1 MCVGPVCDHGSGC
14 MRKLAIAAFAFSA
27 AVFAANYIFS
37 RLSVIYAAVFC
48 AFIGAAVLGIRLKS
62 LKGVVIAF
70 FAAAV
75 GFVSFAAHYDLTTE
89 KAHSLS
95 GSTES
100 VRFVL
105 IASPQEYETYTSAEV
120 RLEREG
126 LPRLKCI
133 FYDSEKELGRYS
145 CGDVLTAKVKLSAAD
160 VRYGARTD
168 RYTAKDV
175 YLTGNVKGMILK
187 IGHKSSLVS
196 LASSVSGAIS
206 RRVDSIFPADT
217 APFIKALLVGNKSD
231 IYRDDALYVSL
242 SRAGLMHVVAVSG
255 MHVSFLVAFLRFIL
269 GKGRRS
275 AILCIALVWLFV
287 IISGL
292 SPSAVRAAFM
302 QTMLLIAPL
311 VGRENDS
318 VTSLSAALAFLLL
331 LNPFAAG
338 NISLQLSF
346 SAMLGIILF
355 ADRIVETLM
364 KPFGEGRLA
373 QGMKYPIGLIGMS
386 LSVMV
391 FSLPVTAIHFGYVSA
406 VSPLTNLL
414 CLWAIP
420 ICFIGGYVC
429 CLLSLI
435 PAIGQAAALGISL
448 LVRYCFRVC
457 GALASLRYSAIYL
470 SGWASVLWIIA
481 LYVSLVLVFL
491 FKCKTH
497 WKIVIPTA
505 TAILGVFLT
514 QLGIG
519 WYYDAARGTVAAI
532 DVGQGQCISAFA
544 GESTV
549 LIDCGS
555 ISYSEYNAGDAAT
568 AYLRSRGR
576 EKIDYLVLTHLHDDH
591 TNGFERLTNLM
602 QVDTLVLPRSA
613 AADEAFFELLQTANQ
628 HGTKI
633 RIAKAGDLI
642 VLNGMLLRFFDAEN
656 DGDQNERCMPVVVSI
671 GDYDM
676 IVTGDAPQEREKKLI
691 EEFDLALV
699 DVLVVGHHGSKN
711 ASCEEYLS
719 AIGGD
724 RALISVGKNNYGLPS
739 TEILERLERFGY
751 TVSRTDTD
759 GTVEIRVHG

>member
-1 MCVGPVCDHGSGC
+1 

-37 RLSVIYAAVFC
+37 RSSVIYAAVFC

-62 LKGVVIAF
+62 LKGIVIAA

-89 KAHSLS
+89 RAHSLS
-95 GSTES
+95 GSTET

-105 IASPQEYETYTSAEV
+105 IASPQEYESYTGAEV
-120 RLEREG
+120 RLERDG

-133 FYDSEKELGRYS
+133 FYDNKKELGRYA

-160 VRYGARTD
+160 IRYGAHTD

-175 YLTGNVKGMILK
+175 YLTGTVKGMIVR
-187 IGHKSSLVS
+187 IGHKTTLVS
-196 LASSVSGAIS
+196 LASAVSNAIS
-206 RRVDSIFPADT
+206 RRVDLIFPADT

-231 IYRDDALYVSL
+231 IYRDDALYVAL

-255 MHVSFLVAFLRFIL
+255 MHVSFLVAFLRFIM
-269 GKGRRS
+269 GKGKRS
-275 AILCIALVWLFV
+275 AVFCIALVWLFV
-287 IISGL
+287 TISGL

-311 VGRENDS
+311 VGRENDPL
-318 VTSLSAALAFLLL
+318 TSLSAALAFLLL

-346 SAMLGIILF
+346 SAMLGIVLF

-364 KPFGEGRLA
+364 KPFGEGKLA
-373 QGMKYPIGLIGMS
+373 QGMKYPIGLISMS

-420 ICFIGGYVC
+420 ICFVGGYIC
-429 CLLSLI
+429 CLLFFI
-435 PAIGQAAALGISL
+435 PAIGHAAAYSISL

-470 SGWASVLWIIA
+470 SGWVSVLWLIA
-481 LYVSLVLVFL
+481 LYLSLALVFL
-491 FKCKTH
+491 LRLKTH
-497 WKIVIPTA
+497 WKIAIPVVTAVIG
-505 TAILGVFLT
+505 IVLT

-519 WYYDAARGTVAAI
+519 LYYGSARGTLAAI
-532 DVGQGQCISAFA
+532 DVGQGQCISAFT

-549 LIDCGS
+549 LVDCGS
-555 ISYSEYNAGDAAT
+555 TSYVEYNAGDCAT
-568 AYLRSRGR
+568 AYLKSRGR
-576 EKIDYLVLTHLHDDH
+576 DKIDVLVFTHLHADH
-591 TNGFERLTNLM
+591 ANGFERLLNLM
-602 QVDTLVLPRSA
+602 QADTVILPPSA
-613 AADEAFFELLQTANQ
+613 VEDEAFFELLRMAKQ
-628 HGTKI
+628 HDTTVRLAEDGEYV
-633 RIAKAGDLI
+633 L
-642 VLNGMLLRFFDAEN
+642 LNGMLLHFFDAEN
-656 DGDQNERCMPVVVSI
+656 DGDQNERCMPLIISI
-671 GDYDM
+671 GDFDM
-676 IVTGDAPQEREKKLI
+676 IVTGDAPAERERKLT
-691 EEFDLALV
+691 EEFDLSLV
-699 DVLVVGHHGSKN
+699 DVLVVGHHGSKD
-711 ASCEEYLS
+711 ASCEEYLD
-719 AIGGD
+719 AIGGN

-739 TEILERLERFGY
+739 AEILERLERFGY
-751 TVSRTDTD
+751 TVSRTDSD

>member
-27 AVFAANYIFS
+27 AVYAANYIFS

-196 LASSVSGAIS
+196 LASAVSGAIS

-275 AILCIALVWLFV
+275 AILCIVLVWLFV
-287 IISGL
+287 TISGL

-311 VGRENDS
+311 VGRENDP

-364 KPFGEGRLA
+364 KPFGEGKLA
-373 QGMKYPIGLIGMS
+373 QGMKYPIG
-386 LSVMV
+386 
-391 FSLPVTAIHFGYVSA
+391 
-406 VSPLTNLL
+406 
-414 CLWAIP
+414 
-420 ICFIGGYVC
+420 
-429 CLLSLI
+429 I

-448 LVRYCFRVC
+448 LARYCFRVC
-457 GALASLRYSAIYL
+457 GTLASLRYSAIYL
-470 SGWASVLWIIA
+470 SGWTSVLWIIA

-497 WKIVIPTA
+497 WKIVIPTT

-519 WYYDAARGTVAAI
+519 WYYDTARGTVAAI

-628 HGTKI
+628 RGTKI

>member
-1 MCVGPVCDHGSGC
+1 M
-14 MRKLAIAAFAFSA
+14 
-27 AVFAANYIFS
+27 
-37 RLSVIYAAVFC
+37 
-48 AFIGAAVLGIRLKS
+48 
-62 LKGVVIAF
+62 
-70 FAAAV
+70 
-75 GFVSFAAHYDLTTE
+75 
-89 KAHSLS
+89 
-95 GSTES
+95 
-100 VRFVL
+100 
-105 IASPQEYETYTSAEV
+105 
-120 RLEREG
+120 
-126 LPRLKCI
+126 
-133 FYDSEKELGRYS
+133 
-145 CGDVLTAKVKLSAAD
+145 
-160 VRYGARTD
+160 
-168 RYTAKDV
+168 
-175 YLTGNVKGMILK
+175 
-187 IGHKSSLVS
+187 
-196 LASSVSGAIS
+196 
-206 RRVDSIFPADT
+206 
-217 APFIKALLVGNKSD
+217 
-231 IYRDDALYVSL
+231 
-242 SRAGLMHVVAVSG
+242 
-255 MHVSFLVAFLRFIL
+255 
-269 GKGRRS
+269 
-275 AILCIALVWLFV
+275 
-287 IISGL
+287 
-292 SPSAVRAAFM
+292 
-302 QTMLLIAPL
+302 
-311 VGRENDS
+311 
-318 VTSLSAALAFLLL
+318 
-331 LNPFAAG
+331 
-338 NISLQLSF
+338 
-346 SAMLGIILF
+346 
-355 ADRIVETLM
+355 
-364 KPFGEGRLA
+364 
-373 QGMKYPIGLIGMS
+373 
-386 LSVMV
+386 
-391 FSLPVTAIHFGYVSA
+391 
-406 VSPLTNLL
+406 
-414 CLWAIP
+414 
-420 ICFIGGYVC
+420 
-429 CLLSLI
+429 I

>member
-1 MCVGPVCDHGSGC
+1 

-27 AVFAANYIFS
+27 AVYAANYCFS
-37 RLSVIYAAVFC
+37 RSSVIYAAVFC

-62 LKGVVIAF
+62 LKGIVIAA
-70 FAAAV
+70 FAAAI
-75 GFVSFAAHYDLTTE
+75 GFVSFAVHFDLTAE
-89 KAHSLS
+89 RAHTVS
-95 GSTES
+95 GSTET

-105 IASPQEYETYTSAEV
+105 IASPQEYESYTSAEV

-126 LPRLKCI
+126 LPRLKCV
-133 FYDSEKELGRYS
+133 FYDNEKELGRYS

-160 VRYGARTD
+160 MKYGAYTD
-168 RYTAKDV
+168 RYTAKDI
-175 YLTGNVKGMILK
+175 YLRGTVKGTIIK
-187 IGHKSSLVS
+187 IGHKNSLVS
-196 LASSVSGAIS
+196 FASAVSGAIS
-206 RRVDSIFPADT
+206 KRVDALFPSDT
-217 APFIKALLVGNKSD
+217 APFIKALLIGDKSD
-231 IYRDDALYVSL
+231 IYRDDALYVAL

-255 MHVSFLVAFLRFIL
+255 MHVSFLVGFLRFVL
-269 GKGRRS
+269 GKGKRS
-275 AILCIALVWLFV
+275 AMLCIVLVWLFV
-287 IISGL
+287 TISGL

-311 VGRENDS
+311 VGRENDP

-364 KPFGEGRLA
+364 KPFGEGKLA

-406 VSPLTNLL
+406 FSLLANLL

-448 LVRYCFRVC
+448 LARYCFRVC
-457 GALASLRYSAIYL
+457 GTLASLRYSAIYL

-481 LYVSLVLVFL
+481 LYVSLMLVFL

-568 AYLRSRGR
+568 AYFKSRGR
-576 EKIDYLVLTHLHDDH
+576 DKIDVLVFTHLHADH
-591 TNGFERLTNLM
+591 ANGFERLANLM
-602 QVDTLVLPRSA
+602 QVDTVILPPSA
-613 AADEAFFELLQTANQ
+613 VEDEAFFDIL
-628 HGTKI
+628 
-633 RIAKAGDLI
+633 RIAKQHDTSVRLAEDGEHVL
-642 VLNGMLLRFFDAEN
+642 LNGMLLRFFDAEN
-656 DGDQNERCMPVVVSI
+656 DGDQNERCMPLIISI

-676 IVTGDAPQEREKKLI
+676 IVTGDAPAERERKLT
-691 EEFDLALV
+691 EEFDLSLV
-699 DVLVVGHHGSKN
+699 DVLVVGHHGSKDAN
-711 ASCEEYLS
+711 CEEYLD
-719 AIGGD
+719 AIGGN

>member
-1 MCVGPVCDHGSGC
+1 

-48 AFIGAAVLGIRLKS
+48 AFMGAAVLGIRLKS

-89 KAHSLS
+89 RAHSLS
-95 GSTES
+95 GNTET

-105 IASPQEYETYTSAEV
+105 LASPQEYESYTSAEV
-120 RLEREG
+120 RLERDG

-160 VRYGARTD
+160 IRYGAHTD

-175 YLTGNVKGMILK
+175 YLTGNVKGMIVR
-187 IGHKSSLVS
+187 IGHKTSIVS
-196 LASSVSGAIS
+196 LASAVSDAIS

-231 IYRDDALYVSL
+231 IYRDDALYVAL

-292 SPSAVRAAFM
+292 SPTAVRAAFM

-364 KPFGEGRLA
+364 KPFGEGKLA

-429 CLLSLI
+429 CLLSFI
-435 PAIGQAAALGISL
+435 PALGQAATFAISL
-448 LVRYCFRVC
+448 IARYCFRVC
-457 GALASLRYSAIYL
+457 GFLASLRYSAIYL
-470 SGWASVLWIIA
+470 SGWVSVLWMIA
-481 LYVSLVLVFL
+481 LYISLALVFL
-491 FKCKTH
+491 LRLKTH
-497 WKIVIPTA
+497 WKIVIPTV
-505 TAILGVFLT
+505 TAVIGIVLT

-519 WYYDAARGTVAAI
+519 WYYGLARGTLAAI
-532 DVGQGQCISAFA
+532 DVGQGQCISAFT
-544 GESTV
+544 GDSTV
-549 LIDCGS
+549 LVDCGS
-555 ISYSEYNAGDAAT
+555 TSYAEYNAGDCAA
-568 AYLRSRGR
+568 AYLKSRGR
-576 EKIDYLVLTHLHDDH
+576 DKIDVLVFTHLHADH
-591 TNGFERLTNLM
+591 ANGFERLTNLM
-602 QVDTLVLPRSA
+602 QVDTVILPPSA
-613 AADEAFFELLQTANQ
+613 VEDEAFFELL
-628 HGTKI
+628 
-633 RIAKAGDLI
+633 RIAKQHDTAVRLAEGGDHVL
-642 VLNGMLLRFFDAEN
+642 LNGMLLRFFEAEY
-656 DGDQNERCMPVVVSI
+656 DGDQNERCMPLIISI
-671 GDYDM
+671 DDCDM
-676 IVTGDAPQEREKKLI
+676 IVTGDAPAEMERKLT
-691 EEFDLALV
+691 EEFDLSLV
-699 DVLVVGHHGSKN
+699 EVLVVGHHGSKD
-711 ASCEEYLS
+711 ASCEEYLD
-719 AIGGD
+719 AIGGN

-739 TEILERLERFGY
+739 AEILERLKRFGY
-751 TVSRTDTD
+751 TVSRTDSD